1 MREAL
6 GLGKRSESVAHPQQ
20 NHTPHTS
27 DPTRVRRRFAQDG
40 DVPVVVLGRSREA
53 EAGQESRLAALETK
67 LQEERAAR
75 QTAERTVESC
85 QATIQS
91 LRTKLAH
98 SEMAIDEAR
107 APSARHAQ
115 RPRRRSSVRPSF
127 RLQSRSRASPVS
139 RAEPVAVASPPRLV
153 REPRKP
159 KVVTDSEEPE
169 PQPIEWWLPSFRAPD
184 PEAAAAHARPDCTR
198 PSLKSPGPQAT
209 TPRDSVSGCEICQWL

>member
-1 MREAL
+1 MSSIMPRRYPTDPATDAADASEERMREAL
-6 GLGKRSESVAHPQQ
+6 GLGKRSESVTHPQQ

-53 EAGQESRLAALETK
+53 EAAQESRVATLETK

-107 APSARHAQ
+107 AAERQARAEAAAAIERQAQ
-115 RPRRRSSVRPSF
+115 
-127 RLQSRSRASPVS
+127 LQTQVQQVAESEPVS
-139 RAEPVAVASPPRLV
+139 RAEAMAVPPPPRLV

-159 KVVTDSEEPE
+159 KVVADSDEPE
-169 PQPIEWWLPSFRAPD
+169 PQPIEWWLPSFRAQTRGRG
-184 PEAAAAHARPDCTR
+184 RPRKT
-198 PSLKSPGPQAT
+198 
-209 TPRDSVSGCEICQWL
+209 

>member
-1 MREAL
+1 MPRRYPTDPATDASDASEERMREAL

-107 APSARHAQ
+107 AAERQARAEAAAAIERQAQ
-115 RPRRRSSVRPSF
+115 
-127 RLQSRSRASPVS
+127 LQTPVQVESEPVS

-169 PQPIEWWLPSFRAPD
+169 PQPIEWWLPSFRAQTRGRG
-184 PEAAAAHARPDCTR
+184 RPRKT
-198 PSLKSPGPQAT
+198 
-209 TPRDSVSGCEICQWL
+209 